1 MPSARTVRP
10 ERVEKEVRQLNREQ
24 KAAAIAEIEQKLG
37 STDTV
42 LAADFRGLTVQQ
54 LSDLRGALREAEAE
68 LSVVKNTLARRAAN
82 STGKEALLP
91 YLTGPSGLVW
101 VNGDPAVA
109 AKALSQF
116 ASKNQALELKGGML
130 EGRDL
135 PVESLKQLASLPS
148 REQLIAQL
156 AGGVAAPLRGLAGG
170 LNALI
175 AGLARSLAAVHD
187 QKAAEG

>member
-10 ERVEKEVRQLNREQ
+10 ERVEKEVRQLNRDQ
-24 KAAAIAEIEQKLG
+24 KAEAIAEIEQKLG

>member
-135 PVESLKQLASLPS
+135 PVESIKQLASLPS

>member
-1 MPSARTVRP
+1 M
-10 ERVEKEVRQLNREQ
+10 
-24 KAAAIAEIEQKLG
+24 
-37 STDTV
+37 
-42 LAADFRGLTVQQ
+42 QQ
-54 LSDLRGALREAEAE
+54 LSELRGALREAEAE

-109 AKALSQF
+109 AKALQGF
-116 ASKNQALELKGGML
+116 ATKNTALELKGGML

-135 PVESLKQLASLPS
+135 PAESLKQLASLPS

-156 AGGVAAPLRGLAGG
+156 AGGVAAPLRGLAGS
-170 LNALI
+170 LHNLI
-175 AGLARSLAAVHD
+175 AGLARTLASVQE
-187 QKAAEG
+187 QKAAEGG

>member
-1 MPSARTVRP
+1 M
-10 ERVEKEVRQLNREQ
+10 
-24 KAAAIAEIEQKLG
+24 
-37 STDTV
+37 
-42 LAADFRGLTVQQ
+42 QQ
-54 LSDLRGALREAEAE
+54 LSQLRAALREADAE

-101 VNGDPAVA
+101 VNGDAAVA
-109 AKALSQF
+109 AKALHQF
-116 ASKNQALELKGGML
+116 AQKNQQLELKGGIL

-135 PVESLKQLASLPS
+135 PADAVKQLASLPS
-148 REQLIAQL
+148 RDQLIAQL

-170 LNALI
+170 LNNLI
-175 AGLARSLAAVHD
+175 AGLARTLSAVQE